1 MDYGHF
7 SDDGREYV
15 ITRVP
20 TPRPWENYLSN
31 ASYGLRVDAVGS
43 GYSRLPVAPGNRIT
57 LAEPGQVFYVR
68 DRESPSYWS
77 LTWMPVGGDHD
88 RYQCR
93 HGLGYS
99 IFEMARDGIHSS
111 LRVFVPLQDQVEIW
125 TATLRNAG
133 DRPRRLALFSFT
145 EWHLA
150 PVMRPWDNYRNYIES
165 HWVEEERLVVATLAE
180 PAVPGIFYRGF
191 AALSAPVSS
200 YDTEVAAFC
209 GPGGLLAPLAVALG
223 ECRNSDMPGDGRAC
237 AALATEIDLAP
248 GEEKSIGL
256 VVGFAGDAAARARLV
271 QADLDPEAAERE
283 FAKLRA
289 QWRATE
295 AQVNVTTPEA
305 KIDRMVNLWLKDNA
319 LQLTRVIRENVRGY
333 RDMLQD
339 AMAVASFAPEI
350 ARDTIVTAC
359 AHQCPDG
366 HAPRQ
371 IAYAGGPHDLRVYN
385 DSPLWLIFALTR
397 YLKESGDMALLDQE
411 VGFFE
416 GDETAPV
423 FEHATRAVDW
433 LNERRGWHD
442 LIRIDRGDWCDAL
455 DEVGVKGKGVS
466 VWLSQAFHLGL
477 LEFVELCRAVGKA
490 SLADQYQQA
499 ADALRTAIE
508 EHAWDGEW
516 YLAAISDAG
525 RRLGAVGEAAMEIY
539 LNTQSW
545 AVIGRIAD
553 AARAASALD
562 AADRKL
568 AFRYGPLLLDPPYYA
583 YDPDVGRLSVLRP
596 GCGENGTVYVHAAV
610 FYFLAN
616 LMAGRAD
623 RAPEVLTQ
631 ICPMMEAQDPA
642 ITHAAP
648 YSYVNSYVGPCYP
661 AHEGRT
667 LTNWYTSSGSWT
679 FFAIT
684 DWMLGVRPQYD
695 GLLIAPCLPS
705 EWERA
710 SLTRA
715 WRGAEYDVRITK
727 PTGMTR
733 GEVSL
738 TVDGKAV
745 AGDVVP
751 AYGDGKRHVVEAV
764 VHDAKGVTP

>member
-1 MDYGHF
+1 MSYGHF
-7 SDDGREYV
+7 DDDRREYV
-15 ITRVP
+15 ITRLP
-20 TPRPWENYLSN
+20 TPRPWENYISN

-57 LAEPGQVFYVR
+57 LAEPGQVFYLR
-68 DRESPSYWS
+68 DLESPSYGS
-77 LTWMPVGGDHD
+77 LTWGPVGGDCD

-99 IFEMARDGIHSS
+99 VFELSRAGLDSS
-111 LRVFVPLQDQVEIW
+111 LRVFVPLQDQVEVW
-125 TATLRNAG
+125 TAAVRNASG
-133 DRPRRLALFSFT
+133 RPRKLTLFPFT

-150 PVMRPWDNYRNYIES
+150 PMMRPWDNYRNYLES
-165 HWVEEERLVVATLAE
+165 HWVEEERLIVARLAE
-180 PAVPGIFYRGF
+180 PSAPGLFYSAF
-191 AALSAPVSS
+191 AAVSAPISS

-209 GPGGLLAPLAVALG
+209 GPGGLLAPLAVAVG

-237 AALATEIDLAP
+237 AAFALDFDLAP
-248 GEEKSIGL
+248 GEGKTIGL
-256 VVGFAGDAAARARLV
+256 VVGFADDAEARARLV
-271 QADLDPEAAERE
+271 QAYLDPEAAEGE
-283 FAKLRA
+283 FARVRA
-289 QWRATE
+289 WWDGV
-295 AQVNVTTPEA
+295 AQQPRVETPEP
-305 KIDRMVNLWLKDNA
+305 KIDRMTNLWLKDNA
-319 LQLTRVIRENVRGY
+319 VQLTRVIRENVRGY

-359 AHQCPDG
+359 AHQYRDG

-385 DSPLWLIFALTR
+385 DSPLWLVFALTR
-397 YLKESGDMALLDQE
+397 YLKESGDMALLDEQI
-411 VGFFE
+411 GFFE
-416 GDETAPV
+416 GEEPASV
-423 FEHATRAVDW
+423 FEHAKRAVDW
-433 LNERRGWHD
+433 LHCRRGWHD

-455 DEVGVKGKGVS
+455 DEVGIRERGVS

-477 LEFVELCRAVGKA
+477 LEFVALCRAVGKPE
-490 SLADQYQQA
+490 LAERYQRA
-499 ADALRTAIE
+499 ADSLRAAIE

-516 YLAAISDAG
+516 YLAAISDSG
-525 RRLGAVGEAAMEIY
+525 RRLGAAGEAAMEIY

-545 AVIGRIAD
+545 ALIGRTAD
-553 AARAASALD
+553 TARAVSALD

-568 AFRYGPLLLDPPYYA
+568 SFRYGPLLLDPPYYA

-623 RAPEVLTQ
+623 RALEVLTQ

-642 ITHAAP
+642 VTHAAP
-648 YSYVNSYVGPCYP
+648 YSYVNSYVGPCHP

-679 FFAIT
+679 FFTIT

-695 GLLIAPCLPS
+695 GLLIDPCLPS
-705 EWERA
+705 AWERA
-710 SLTRA
+710 TLSRA
-715 WRGAEYDVRITK
+715 WRGAEYEVRITK
-727 PTGMTR
+727 PKGMTR

-745 AGDVVP
+745 AGNVVP
-751 AYGDGKRHVVEAV
+751 AYADGKRHVVEVAIR
-764 VHDAKGVTP
+764 